1 MNIDNIEKYYEIFD
15 RVVDLFP
22 VIKSALEHG
31 DISHE
36 LEVFKKQELMFI
48 QHLVK
53 WKMIFAILLLQE
65 KGFKKKKKKKK
76 EKKNAYFSDK
86 IISFIYSSDYTDL
99 IYWSNLL
106 KQIMLK
112 VLLCQKFHRKL

>member
-22 VIKSALEHG
+22 VIKSPLEHR

-36 LEVFKKQELMFI
+36 LKVFMKQELMFI

-53 WKMIFAILLLQE
+53 
-65 KGFKKKKKKKK
+65 
-76 EKKNAYFSDK
+76 
-86 IISFIYSSDYTDL
+86 
-99 IYWSNLL
+99 
-106 KQIMLK
+106 
-112 VLLCQKFHRKL
+112 

>member
-1 MNIDNIEKYYEIFD
+1 MWIPSFKKYIITPDLQKMNIDNIEKYYEIFD

-48 QHLVK
+48 
-53 WKMIFAILLLQE
+53 
-65 KGFKKKKKKKK
+65 
-76 EKKNAYFSDK
+76 
-86 IISFIYSSDYTDL
+86 
-99 IYWSNLL
+99 
-106 KQIMLK
+106 
-112 VLLCQKFHRKL
+112 